1 MGQMFSAFR
10 HPRDAAKCLRGPK
23 ASNDCSGHTTH
34 SLPPPIDQRE
44 TTTYET
50 LKTSENTVNISPQPN
65 EITTSSQH
73 GGLPIFSRPVNRIT
87 RRPSYKECGPT
98 GSDEDLILSSSG
110 TTEQAKMVPQRIGL
124 PSLPTEI
131 IHIITRYLPPSGL
144 MSLSYSCRVIRDKLN
159 ASIEHSLGTKIKT
172 AQLSPF
178 ALGDNLPPRRS
189 RDRRGRTQ
197 SRPTTVR
204 NTYHTER
211 LKLLCML
218 DRDQFISPSKAVCS
232 NCADTHDRSLFSD
245 VSLAQSS
252 RERLCIG
259 SAGHVR
265 ICPHWIF
272 DYNLVNISKNPLG
285 NHLCGI
291 RKVCMTALGEQTREP
306 TVVWPIFLLDGKHE
320 TPSRELVANFLAR
333 TDVHV
338 CKHLNFSDKC
348 LLNLYSPDCKKLRAV
363 LSVCQCATCMWQL
376 SQPNLAGPLSPP
388 NGRGSLS
395 LTPLNGGKCEICG
408 AAVYFCIFE
417 ERKEREILCLVVVH
431 RRIRDFQG
439 CTDPAWI
446 DQVTDPVEF
455 EGLERKWSAATN
467 DEVETVQHRVL
478 MDHLCIKT
486 T

>member
-10 HPRDAAKCLRGPK
+10 HPRDAVKCLRGPK

-44 TTTYET
+44 TTTHET

-73 GGLPIFSRPVNRIT
+73 GGLPISSRPVNRIT
-87 RRPSYKECGPT
+87 RRPSYKGCGPS

-124 PSLPTEI
+124 PSLPPEI

-144 MSLSYSCRVIRDKLN
+144 MSLSYSCRVIRDKSN

-204 NTYHTER
+204 NIYHTER

-218 DRDQFISPSKAVCS
+218 DRDQSIPPSKAVCS

-252 RERLCIG
+252 CERLCIG
-259 SAGHVR
+259 SAGHVW

-285 NHLCGI
+285 NHSCGI
-291 RKVCMTALGEQTREP
+291 RNVCMSALKVQTTQP
-306 TVVWPIFLLDGKHE
+306 TVMWPIFLLDGKHE
-320 TPSRELVANFLAR
+320 TPSRELVANFLAQ
-333 TDVHV
+333 TEAIV
-338 CKHLNFSDKC
+338 CKHLHFSDEF

-363 LSVCQCATCMWQL
+363 LSICQCSTCVWQL
-376 SQPNLAGPLSPP
+376 SQPNLAGQLSPP
-388 NGRGSLS
+388 NARGSLS
-395 LTPLNGGKCEICG
+395 LRFLTGGKCDFCG
-408 AAVYFCIFE
+408 TAVCFRIFE
-417 ERKEREILCLVVVH
+417 ESDGREMLYLVVH
-431 RRIRDFQG
+431 RRIRNFQG
-439 CTDPAWI
+439 CTDRAWI
-446 DQVTDPVEF
+446 DQVTDPGEF
-455 EGLERKWSAATN
+455 EGLERKWTAASN
-467 DEVETVQHRVL
+467 REVETVQHRVL
-478 MDHLCIKT
+478 MEYLCLET